1 MGHAHEMHTLLDVL
15 RTAFWVT
22 GFVFVMML
30 VVEYINVLTA
40 GAWQRVP
47 AGRRRGQYLLAV
59 AAGALFIVATV
70 PDPVVHRAALSASM
84 GDLS

>member
-1 MGHAHEMHTLLDVL
+1 MGHAHEMHALLDVL

-30 VVEYINVLTA
+30 VIEYINVLTA
-40 GAWQRVP
+40 GAWQRGL
-47 AGRRRGQYLLAV
+47 AGRRRGQYLLVV

-70 PDPVVHRAALSASM
+70 PDSVVHRAASNAWM